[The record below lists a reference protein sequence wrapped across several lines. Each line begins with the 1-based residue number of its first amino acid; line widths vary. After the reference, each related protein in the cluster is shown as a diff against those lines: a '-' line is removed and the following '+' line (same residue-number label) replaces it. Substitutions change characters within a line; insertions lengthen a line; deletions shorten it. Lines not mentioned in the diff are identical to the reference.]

1 MGAEGYLQ
9 AFLKDLH
16 LRTYFRSLGALWQPE
31 MGVLGL
37 MLSDF
42 SSQRVPLRRAESLLS
57 SMQHMANS
65 TQTRTGASIWR
76 GVCV

>member
-16 LRTYFRSLGALWQPE
+16 LRTCFRSLGALWQPE

-37 MLSDF
+37 MFSDF
-42 SSQRVPLRRAESLLS
+42 SSQSSSKEGGEPALLHAAHG
-57 SMQHMANS
+57 Q
-65 TQTRTGASIWR
+65 
-76 GVCV
+76 